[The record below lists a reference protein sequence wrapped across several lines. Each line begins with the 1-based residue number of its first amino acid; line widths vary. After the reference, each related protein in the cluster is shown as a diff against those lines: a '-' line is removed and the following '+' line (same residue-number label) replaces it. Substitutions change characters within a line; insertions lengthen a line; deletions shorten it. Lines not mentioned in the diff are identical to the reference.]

1 MWESGVCTKKCR
13 NLGCLGFFGITEN
26 VRVVHCY
33 HCQWA
38 LNSDPVGSF
47 VKQYVEEGGAICFP
61 VVAMRVILR
70 LCDQVFFVWLV
81 SRFRSIFV

>member
-1 MWESGVCTKKCR
+1 MKCR
-13 NLGCLGFFGITEN
+13 NLGCLGFLEITEN

-47 VKQYVEEGGAICFP
+47 VKQCVEEGGAICFP
-61 VVAMRVILR
+61 VVAMRVILC
-70 LCDQVFFVWLV
+70 LCNLVLCVWLV
-81 SRFRSIFV
+81 ARFRSSFV